1 MKYKKILV
9 TGGSGLVGQAVKN
22 VGKNDPRF
30 IFISSKDCNL
40 LNFDQSLN
48 LIKTISP
55 DCVLH
60 LAANVGG
67 IFKNINKKVE
77 MFEDNFLINL
87 NIIKICHKLN
97 INKFIG
103 CLSTCIF
110 PDKTDYPITEDML
123 FNGPPHDS
131 NYGYAYAKRMMEI
144 QCRSYREQYNRN
156 YNCFIPTN
164 IYGPHDNFNLQDAHV
179 IPALIHK
186 CFMSKNNNLPFV
198 VAGTGDPKRQFLYSL
213 DLAKILIKLIEID
226 HQETLIIAPE
236 EEYSIKDIANFIA
249 KKLNYEQGLEFDKSK
264 PDGQY
269 KKTASNSKLR
279 SIFDFKFTN
288 IYIGLDQTIDW
299 FLNNLST
306 IRI

>member
-9 TGGSGLVGQAVKN
+9 TGSSGLVGQAVKN
-22 VGKNDPRF
+22 AVRDDPRF
-30 IFISSKDCNL
+30 VFVSSKDCNL

-77 MFEDNFLINL
+77 MFEDNLLINL
-87 NIIKICHKLN
+87 NTIKICHKLN

-110 PDKTDYPITEDML
+110 PDKTDYPINENML

-186 CFMSKNNNLPFV
+186 CFMSKNNKVPFV

-226 HQETLIIAPE
+226 YQETLIIAPE

-279 SIFDFKFTN
+279 SIFDFEFTN

>member
-30 IFISSKDCNL
+30 IFISSKDCDL

-279 SIFDFKFTN
+279 SIFDFEFTN